1 MLSPPKSCAKD
12 ETLNPSELDSSS
24 NNPFFQLLQ
33 SPEILKNLTEG
44 MGFKNP
50 TPIQEA
56 VIPPILK
63 GLDLYAGAKTGSGKT
78 VAFVAPLAQRLL
90 DNQISKALVLAPTRE
105 LAIQIDEEAMKVF
118 GENPSLVSIPLYGG
132 VPLDQ
137 QVRAMKIHRPRLY
150 VATPGRFLDFISEG
164 LLALSDI
171 EVGVLDEADRMCDM
185 GFSPQIEEILN
196 TLPNLK
202 QVLMF
207 SATLPKEA
215 TLIMERYL
223 KNPVKIQIG
232 NPEESNE
239 SIEHFA
245 YLISRKDKI
254 RTLLRF
260 LKEDVDSAVIF
271 TRTRKGADRL
281 HESLRQKK
289 IRAGILHAGYTMSER
304 EKTLRAY
311 REGKLKVLVATDVAA
326 RGLDIDHVTHVI
338 HYDLPESA
346 EDYIHRSGRSGRAGR
361 KGTTI
366 ALIEKESAMQKD
378 LLENLSKNINIQ
390 VLDFEKSIKKTSPP
404 PKEKLSS
411 PPGRAK
417 VKPPAKKLG
426 LASRLLIFFKKILN

>member
-1 MLSPPKSCAKD
+1 MKQSEISPSL
-12 ETLNPSELDSSS
+12 ET
-24 NNPFFQLLQ
+24 PFSQLLQ
-33 SPEILKNLTEG
+33 SPQILSNLSEK
-44 MGFKNP
+44 MGFKTP
-50 TPIQEA
+50 TAIQEA
-56 VIPPILK
+56 VIPVILK

-78 VAFVAPLAQRLL
+78 VAFVAPLAQLL
-90 DNQISKALVLAPTRE
+90 LENKVKKALVLSPTRE

-118 GENPSLVSIPLYGG
+118 GDDPELVSIPLYGG

-137 QVRAMKIHRPRLY
+137 QVRALKIHRPRLY

-171 EVGVLDEADRMCDM
+171 EVCVLDEADRMCDM

-196 TLPNLK
+196 TLPNLR

-223 KNPVKIQIG
+223 KSPVKIQIG
-232 NPEESNE
+232 NPAESNE

-245 YLISRKDKI
+245 YIIGRRDKMK
-254 RTLLRF
+254 TLSQLLR
-260 LKEDVDSAVIF
+260 EDVESAVIF

-281 HESLRQKK
+281 HDSLRQKK
-289 IRAGILHAGYTMSER
+289 VRAGILHAGYSMSDR

-338 HYDLPESA
+338 HFDLPESS

-366 ALIEKESAMQKD
+366 ALIEKESSMQRAQ
-378 LLENLSKNINIQ
+378 LESLSKNISIQ
-390 VLDFEKSIKKTSPP
+390 VLDFDKGRKKSNSTERVAP
-404 PKEKLSS
+404 E
-411 PPGRAK
+411 RAK
-417 VKPPAKKLG
+417 AAHKNHKKKPSKPRNAETFSKKDSLAK
-426 LASRLLIFFKKILN
+426 RLVQFFQKIFK